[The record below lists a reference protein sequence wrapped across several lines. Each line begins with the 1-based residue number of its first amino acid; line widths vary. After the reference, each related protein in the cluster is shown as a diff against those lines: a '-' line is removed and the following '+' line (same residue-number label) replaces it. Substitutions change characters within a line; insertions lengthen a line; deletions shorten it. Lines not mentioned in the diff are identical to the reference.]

1 MIILDNVGL
10 GWKEKFEDRIN
21 KVFKLFS
28 DAKAM
33 SYGRENAL
41 LKIKIELSNKE
52 YQDIVDSVTYK
63 IERESARTCE
73 ECGRYGRRWE
83 EHLPEK
89 KCLCW
94 KCYALEV
101 DALMQI
107 ETQTESD

>member
-1 MIILDNVGL
+1 MILDKVGL
-10 GWKEKFEDRIN
+10 GWKNKFESRLN
-21 KVFKLFS
+21 TLFKLFT
-28 DAKAM
+28 DAKII
-33 SYGRENAL
+33 SCERNNAL
-41 LKIKIELSNKE
+41 LKIKIEVIDDEL
-52 YQDIVDSVTYK
+52 QDIVDAVTYK

-101 DALMQI
+101 DTLMQVDN
-107 ETQTESD
+107 QTESE

>member
-1 MIILDNVGL
+1 MILDNIGL

-21 KVFKLFS
+21 KVLKLFS
-28 DAKAM
+28 DARVI

-41 LKIKIELSNKE
+41 LKIKIEVTDNVE
-52 YQDIVDSVTYK
+52 YQDIVDSVLYK
-63 IERESARTCE
+63 IERESAKTCE

-101 DALMQI
+101 DALMQNN
-107 ETQTESD
+107 TQDEGV

>member
-1 MIILDNVGL
+1 MLILDNVGL
-10 GWKEKFEDRIN
+10 GWKKKFEDRIN

-28 DAKAM
+28 DSKII

-41 LKIKIELSNKE
+41 LKIKIIAVDEE
-52 YQDIVDSVTYK
+52 YQDIIDSVTYK

-73 ECGRYGRRWE
+73 ECGGYGRRWE
-83 EHLPEK
+83 EHLLEK